1 MFRWMPWD
9 LHEFI
14 RHTPELIG
22 EFSEAELETIKRGS
36 SINPNKEM
44 KSMDELEE
52 EEERVKPKKHH
63 KKNKHRKN
71 HKKNHPKGR
80 KGGKHDK

>member
-36 SINPNKEM
+36 RINPNKEM

-63 KKNKHRKN
+63 KKN
-71 HKKNHPKGR
+71 HPKGR